1 MTTPTNAK
9 VAATKLNTVLNNYQT
24 AEFEAL
30 ETIIATQNELS
41 LAKKSTQQ
49 TILDALSHGLEHVK
63 NKADYKDFMSQV
75 ICQLTNGKCE
85 NVGQYGKEK
94 RAGHHVLSE
103 VNTWINKNFVNASKV
118 NLLDSDSAKQLQ
130 ETYKKKPAKKGA
142 QNKVKASKKAV
153 IIQPSE
159 DDQIS
164 QLVMRLERMKLVDS
178 TLFNAT
184 FKAMDKALA
193 TREAKLAK

>member
-1 MTTPTNAK
+1 MKFNSIAKDLSNALTNFDV
-9 VAATKLNTVLNNYQT
+9 VAYEQAEAIEQAKLNLLVIN
-24 AEFEAL
+24 
-30 ETIIATQNELS
+30 
-41 LAKKSTQQ
+41 KSTQQ
-49 TILDALSHGLEHVK
+49 TILNVLAPHMGAVK
-63 NKADYKDFMSQV
+63 TKAQYKDFISGV
-75 ICQLTNGKCE
+75 ICALTNGKCE
-85 NVGQYGKEK
+85 NVGQYRKEK
-94 RAGHHVLSE
+94 LAGHHVLTE

-118 NLLDSDSAKQLQ
+118 DITAEDSAKQLQ